1 MFGALGIEYLFEN
14 VMKAVAF
21 ESPKGKYTKEF
32 ACDFLGPRA
41 RAGVV
46 FSPTALA

>member
-21 ESPKGKYTKEF
+21 EPPKGKYTKEF
-32 ACDFLGPRA
+32 ACDFLGPRV